1 MLFKKYVDVTVAMLG
16 SLQVLDKKR
25 TPGLVGRASA
35 CPGLRCEIRRV
46 PEVLGFHAS
55 FGPGVKA

>member
-1 MLFKKYVDVTVAMLG
+1 MDVTVATLG

-25 TPGLVGRASA
+25 TPGLVGRA
-35 CPGLRCEIRRV
+35 GLRCEIRRV
-46 PEVLGFHAS
+46 PEMLGFHAS